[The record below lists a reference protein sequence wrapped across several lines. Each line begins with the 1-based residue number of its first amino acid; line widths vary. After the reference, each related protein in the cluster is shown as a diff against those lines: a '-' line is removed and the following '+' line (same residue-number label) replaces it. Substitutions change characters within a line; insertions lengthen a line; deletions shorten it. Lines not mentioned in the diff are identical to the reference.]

1 VRHVQDDAPLEETSH
16 SSLPSVPT
24 EVEDATHVWQCQD
37 PRALNVWTQAIAN
50 LETWMQKQRTE
61 PGIIRVI
68 CAKLLA
74 KRIHR
79 GDTSRNFYALPAVV
93 QKQDAIG
100 WQSFLEGRPS
110 VGWSEVQHRYYEF
123 LDSRRTGLRWLT
135 ALIQKLWDVAWDMWD
150 HRNRVLHDQ
159 EHSVARDLQ
168 IQQITDEFATGSVG
182 LAREA
187 KLLSG
192 LQSLLQRLPA
202 YQTAWLIRIQAAR
215 ARAERRDGQ
224 RQAHQRDTFNRNVSE
239 CNGG

>member
-1 VRHVQDDAPLEETSH
+1 MDAETADGARNY
-16 SSLPSVPT
+16 SSYVLP
-24 EVEDATHVWQCQD
+24 
-37 PRALNVWTQAIAN
+37 
-50 LETWMQKQRTE
+50 
-61 PGIIRVI
+61 G
-68 CAKLLA
+68 LA

-100 WQSFLEGRPS
+100 WQSFLEGRPLL
-110 VGWSEVQHRYYEF
+110 GWSEVQHRYYEF

-187 KLLSG
+187 KLLFSGG

-224 RQAHQRDTFNRNVSE
+224 RQAHQRDTFNPERLGMQRWLGPILEGIEMKKTKRKKKMAVT
-239 CNGG
+239 

>member
-1 VRHVQDDAPLEETSH
+1 MDAETADGARNYSSH
-16 SSLPSVPT
+16 M
-24 EVEDATHVWQCQD
+24 CQ
-37 PRALNVWTQAIAN
+37 AL
-50 LETWMQKQRTE
+50 
-61 PGIIRVI
+61 G
-68 CAKLLA
+68 LA

-187 KLLSG
+187 NL
-192 LQSLLQRLPA
+192 
-202 YQTAWLIRIQAAR
+202 
-215 ARAERRDGQ
+215 
-224 RQAHQRDTFNRNVSE
+224 F
-239 CNGG
+239 

>member
-1 VRHVQDDAPLEETSH
+1 
-16 SSLPSVPT
+16 
-24 EVEDATHVWQCQD
+24 
-37 PRALNVWTQAIAN
+37 
-50 LETWMQKQRTE
+50 
-61 PGIIRVI
+61 
-68 CAKLLA
+68 
-74 KRIHR
+74 
-79 GDTSRNFYALPAVV
+79 VV

-187 KLLSG
+187 KLPQEDYNLFSNDCRPIKRHG
-192 LQSLLQRLPA
+192 SSEA
-202 YQTAWLIRIQAAR
+202 GTCR
-215 ARAERRDGQ
+215 A
-224 RQAHQRDTFNRNVSE
+224 T
-239 CNGG
+239 

>member
-1 VRHVQDDAPLEETSH
+1 MLLTYGSAKTHAHSTFGHRQSQTLKHGCRNSGRSQALLSH
-16 SSLPSVPT
+16 M
-24 EVEDATHVWQCQD
+24 CQ
-37 PRALNVWTQAIAN
+37 AL
-50 LETWMQKQRTE
+50 
-61 PGIIRVI
+61 G
-68 CAKLLA
+68 LA

-159 EHSVARDLQ
+159 NIRSH
-168 IQQITDEFATGSVG
+168 ATY
-182 LAREA
+182 R
-187 KLLSG
+187 
-192 LQSLLQRLPA
+192 
-202 YQTAWLIRIQAAR
+202 
-215 ARAERRDGQ
+215 
-224 RQAHQRDTFNRNVSE
+224 FNRLQMSSPQVQSV
-239 CNGG
+239 

>member
-1 VRHVQDDAPLEETSH
+1 MDAETAE
-16 SSLPSVPT
+16 T
-24 EVEDATHVWQCQD
+24 IRDMCQ
-37 PRALNVWTQAIAN
+37 AL
-50 LETWMQKQRTE
+50 
-61 PGIIRVI
+61 G
-68 CAKLLA
+68 LA
-74 KRIHR
+74 KIHR

-187 KLLSG
+187 KLLSQED
-192 LQSLLQRLPA
+192 QSLLQRLPA

-224 RQAHQRDTFNRNVSE
+224 RQAHHQRDTFNPERRNATVVRDHQYLRE
-239 CNGG
+239 LKMKRRKKRKKM

>member
-1 VRHVQDDAPLEETSH
+1 MMLSGRNEPQLSALGAYSKWKMLLTYG
-16 SSLPSVPT
+16 
-24 EVEDATHVWQCQD
+24 CQD

-74 KRIHR
+74 WQSGSTEEI
-79 GDTSRNFYALPAVV
+79 SRNFTLPAVV

-100 WQSFLEGRPS
+100 WQLSGRPALQA
-110 VGWSEVQHRYYEF
+110 GEVQHRYYEF

-187 KLLSG
+187 KLLFSG
-192 LQSLLQRLPA
+192 GLHLFSNDCRPIKRHGSSEYKRHGHERATMDNVKLTNAIP
-202 YQTAWLIRIQAAR
+202 LI
-215 ARAERRDGQ
+215 
-224 RQAHQRDTFNRNVSE
+224 RNVSE

>member
-1 VRHVQDDAPLEETSH
+1 MDAETADGARHYSSH
-16 SSLPSVPT
+16 VPSSWP
-24 EVEDATHVWQCQD
+24 
-37 PRALNVWTQAIAN
+37 
-50 LETWMQKQRTE
+50 
-61 PGIIRVI
+61 
-68 CAKLLA
+68 A

-187 KLLSG
+187 PLLRRTTISSPTTAG
-192 LQSLLQRLPA
+192 LSN
-202 YQTAWLIRIQAAR
+202 
-215 ARAERRDGQ
+215 GM
-224 RQAHQRDTFNRNVSE
+224 AHQNTSGTGTCRAT
-239 CNGG
+239 

>member
-1 VRHVQDDAPLEETSH
+1 M
-16 SSLPSVPT
+16 
-24 EVEDATHVWQCQD
+24 CQ
-37 PRALNVWTQAIAN
+37 AL
-50 LETWMQKQRTE
+50 
-61 PGIIRVI
+61 G
-68 CAKLLA
+68 LA
-74 KRIHR
+74 RIHR

-150 HRNRVLHDQ
+150 HRNRVL
-159 EHSVARDLQ
+159 RPGTFGRTRP
-168 IQQITDEFATGSVG
+168 TDSSRFATGSVG

-187 KLLSG
+187 KLLFSG

-224 RQAHQRDTFNRNVSE
+224 RQAHQRDTFNPERLGMQRWLGTTNT
-239 CNGG
+239 